1 MAILATVFGLIGR
14 FTGKLLTM
22 SPQSIGTVLVDGAVA
37 DTWRVERSR
46 KEATARSQRISA
58 SIY

>member
-22 SPQSIGTVLVDGAVA
+22 SLGWASLLLEQ
-37 DTWRVERSR
+37 
-46 KEATARSQRISA
+46 TALD
-58 SIY
+58 